1 MNNQEANEILQ
12 RDLEI
17 LIENKSLPD
26 GIEAMKVAISA
37 LGAIG
42 QYKWELDVAI
52 SQLEELGLSLGQ
64 KVDHVKEAIDKQVI
78 KDVIAEK
85 YFYGENYYCPCCRN
99 YLGADHNNLK
109 DVKYCDKC
117 GQKINIKQ
125 K

>member
-1 MNNQEANEILQ
+1 MTIEDIREYKNNAVEILRKHDQ
-12 RDLEI
+12 YATAKAVE
-17 LIENKSLPD
+17 
-26 GIEAMKVAISA
+26 EAFMA
-37 LGAIG
+37 LACLG
-42 QYKWELDVAI
+42 QYMWERDVAI

-64 KVDHVKEAIDKQVI
+64 KVDHVKETIDKQVT

-85 YFYGENYYCPCCRN
+85 YFYGENYYCPCCKN

-125 K
+125 Q